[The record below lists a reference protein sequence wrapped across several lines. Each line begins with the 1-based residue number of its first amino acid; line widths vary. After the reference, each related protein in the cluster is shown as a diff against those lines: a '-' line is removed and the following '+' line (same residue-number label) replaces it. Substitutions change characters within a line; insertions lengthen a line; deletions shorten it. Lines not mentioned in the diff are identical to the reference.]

1 MRDLRKFGWQIDTNR
16 EDPTL
21 EAHEH
26 RFTSEGEPVWQEG
39 KGSQPGNSVST
50 VQRRELLARDG
61 HKCRSCGISTG
72 ETYPGTYHAS
82 QLDIARRPV
91 LLPSGAVEVQHV
103 IECSRCR
110 VGGLNLTADLVGVL
124 ARIERL
130 PLLERKMLAGWVER
144 DARVFS
150 EVEDIWAAY
159 RSLPADSA
167 TRCATRCLTRHSR
180 TGAVSPCRPRPC
192 LVPFGCLR
200 RSPQM
205 FTDFGFPPDAER
217 NRTLVEERLTE
228 LKEAGGVAETLRVE
242 WRQGHR
248 HVEVIDMPVDA
259 LYYNPGTHRI
269 RAQRSFDAA
278 RDRLLGQD
286 PWSPGGRTTCTTC
299 CRRSPPSRTSA
310 IPTSTRSRRA
320 CATTSRTRPA

>member
-1 MRDLRKFGWQIDTNR
+1 MKRAALWLVQEVGTGGLFTKEQLREAFQGTSQIDRRMRDLRKFGWQIDTNR

-110 VGGLNLTADLVGVL
+110 VGGLNLTADLAGVL

-159 RSLPADSA
+159 RSLPADS
-167 TRCATRCLTRHSR
+167 RDQVR
-180 TGAVSPCRPRPC
+180 
-192 LVPFGCLR
+192 
-200 RSPQM
+200 
-205 FTDFGFPPDAER
+205 
-217 NRTLVEERLTE
+217 
-228 LKEAGGVAETLRVE
+228 
-242 WRQGHR
+242 
-248 HVEVIDMPVDA
+248 DA
-259 LYYNPGTHRI
+259 L
-269 RAQRSFDAA
+269 S
-278 RDRLLGQD
+278 
-286 PWSPGGRTTCTTC
+286 
-299 CRRSPPSRTSA
+299 
-310 IPTSTRSRRA
+310 
-320 CATTSRTRPA
+320 